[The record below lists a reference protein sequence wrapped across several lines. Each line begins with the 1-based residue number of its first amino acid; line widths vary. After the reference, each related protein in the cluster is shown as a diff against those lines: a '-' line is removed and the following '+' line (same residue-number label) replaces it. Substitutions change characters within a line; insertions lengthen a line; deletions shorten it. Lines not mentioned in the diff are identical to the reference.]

1 MCGRSVT
8 NHKRLLTREQVID
21 RLRKEVESDGL
32 TVTAARYELAPQQ
45 VSDVLRGRANL
56 SKRMAGKLAYVMHVL
71 YERAGD
77 K

>member
-1 MCGRSVT
+1 MSKP

-45 VSDVLRGRANL
+45 VSDVLHSRASL
-56 SKRMAGKLAYVMHVL
+56 SRRMAEKLSYKMHVL
-71 YERAGD
+71 YEKSGG
-77 K
+77 